1 MHGLCQV
8 HKDIINNCL
17 LIWPI
22 SSTVNATTYKLV
34 KFFVTILKVLT
45 SIEYTVEDVFAF
57 AEQIVEQDSTFY
69 IGSPDVNSLFNN
81 IALEENFDI
90 CAITPFINTE
100 KVWKVYEK

>member
-1 MHGLCQV
+1 MHGLGQV

-22 SSTVNATTYKLV
+22 SSAVNATTYKLV
-34 KFFVTILKVLT
+34 KVFVTILNFLT
-45 SIEYTVEDVFAF
+45 SIEYTVDDVFAF
-57 AEQIVEQDSTFY
+57 AEKIVEQDSTFY
-69 IGSPDVNSLFNN
+69 IGRPDVNSLFNN
-81 IALEENFDI
+81 IAREESFNI